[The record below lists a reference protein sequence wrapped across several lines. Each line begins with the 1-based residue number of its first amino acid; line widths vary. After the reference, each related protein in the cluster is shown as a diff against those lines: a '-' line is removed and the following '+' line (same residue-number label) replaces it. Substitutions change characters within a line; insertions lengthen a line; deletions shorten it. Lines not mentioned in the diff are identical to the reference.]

1 MDSQQ
6 PPLRPRGR
14 REKIM
19 HLTNERG
26 VASVEEFAEQFG
38 VTASTIRR
46 DLAQLSTSGRLARTY
61 GGAIPVH
68 DAAEPSLLARGAIAY
83 EAKALIAAWAARQIE
98 PGEAVLLDAGTT
110 VALIA
115 RNLPVNAELS
125 VTTPSLAAIKQVHG
139 RDDLVVHCL
148 GGRLR
153 PLSDS
158 FVGPATAAALERI
171 SFDVAFLGADGVL
184 SNGEI
189 CEAEPEQT
197 QLKELMAS
205 RSRRVFVVVHSVKL
219 GFQPFRFSARLDCEW
234 TLVTDAGA
242 SDEILAEFRANGR
255 EVVVVPDESDE

>member
-1 MDSQQ
+1 M
-6 PPLRPRGR
+6 R
-14 REKIM
+14 
-19 HLTNERG
+19 LTNDCG
-26 VASVEEFAEQFG
+26 IVNVDEFAEQFG

-46 DLAQLSTSGRLARTY
+46 DLAQLSTSGRLSRTY

-68 DAAEPSLLARGAIAY
+68 GAAEPSLLARGAVAY
-83 EAKALIAAWAARQIE
+83 KAKALIAAWAVSQID

-115 RNLPVNAELS
+115 RNLPVNAGLS
-125 VTTPSLAAIKQVHG
+125 VTTPSLAAIKQVYG

-153 PLSDS
+153 SLSDS
-158 FVGPATAAALERI
+158 FVGSATAAALERI
-171 SFDVAFLGADGVL
+171 SFDIAFLGADGVL

-197 QLKELMAS
+197 QIKELMAS
-205 RSRRVFVVVHSVKL
+205 RSRRVFVVVHSEKL
-219 GFQPFRFSARLDCEW
+219 GSQPFRFSARLDCEW

-242 SDEILAEFRANGR
+242 SDEILAEFRANSIP
-255 EVVVVPDESDE
+255 VVVVPSDSEE